1 MTATGTAVSSS
12 NHRPRRSGARD
23 DDWNVNA
30 YDTERTGH
38 CDGTMEQKQM
48 IEISAVIPVYNE
60 EENLAE
66 LHRILTETLESLE
79 KPFEVLYVDDGST
92 DRSVELLREIAKDDP
107 RLRVLVF
114 RRNFGQTAA
123 LAAGIEHANGDI
135 IVTLDA
141 DLQNDPRDIPKLIE
155 KTGEDYDVVCGWRKN
170 RRDSWSRRFSSW
182 CANRLVWWI
191 SGLRI
196 HDIGCTLR
204 VCKADLLKEVALY
217 GEMHRFIPVFAHQH
231 GARICEIPVN
241 HHPRKGGHA
250 KYGIG
255 RTPKVLLDLLVLL
268 LLGSYLTR
276 PIHFFG
282 AIGGTLI
289 GGGFLCGLW
298 VLIDKFFY
306 GGKAHRNPVLLLAVF
321 LALLGAQM
329 ILMGLLAE
337 LITRIY
343 HESRNKPI
351 YMLRETINLDTES
364 R

>member
-1 MTATGTAVSSS
+1 MADQETTA
-12 NHRPRRSGARD
+12 R
-23 DDWNVNA
+23 
-30 YDTERTGH
+30 
-38 CDGTMEQKQM
+38 
-48 IEISAVIPVYNE
+48 ISVVVPVFNE
-60 EENLAE
+60 EENLPE
-66 LHRILTETLESLE
+66 LHGILTQTLESLK
-79 KPFEVLYVDDGST
+79 KPFDIFYVEDGST
-92 DRSVELLREIAKDDP
+92 DGSLGVLRELAEHDP
-107 RLRVLVF
+107 RVKVLVF

-123 LAAGIEHANGDI
+123 LAAGIEHATGEI

-141 DLQNDPRDIPKLIE
+141 DLQNDPRDIPALIE
-155 KTGEDYDVVCGWRKN
+155 KMGEGYDVACGWRKE

-182 CANRLVWWI
+182 CANRLVWCI

-204 VCKADLLKEVALY
+204 ACRADQLKEVALY
-217 GEMHRFIPVFAHQH
+217 GEMHRFIPVFAYQH
-231 GARICEIPVN
+231 GARICELPVT
-241 HHPRKGGHA
+241 HHSRERGKA
-250 KYGIG
+250 KYGLE

-289 GGGFLCGLW
+289 GGGFLCGIW

-306 GGKAHRNPVLLLAVF
+306 AGKAHRNPILLLAVF
-321 LALLGAQM
+321 LALLGTQI

-351 YMLRETINLDTES
+351 YLLRESINLEKS
-364 R
+364 AGAG